1 MGIEGTI
8 EEIPLRGPRYA
19 SGALGFKSKVS
30 IWLGPPN
37 WCKKIIDLAFAL
49 GFAARRVLEKGE
61 PKTERAAPCLI
72 KLLRENISKAS

>member
-1 MGIEGTI
+1 MGMDGTM

-37 WCKKIIDLAFAL
+37 WCKKIIDFAFAL
-49 GFAARRVLEKGE
+49 GLAARRVLGKAE
-61 PKTERAAPCLI
+61 PTTERAAPCLR
-72 KLLRENISKAS
+72 KHLRENIP